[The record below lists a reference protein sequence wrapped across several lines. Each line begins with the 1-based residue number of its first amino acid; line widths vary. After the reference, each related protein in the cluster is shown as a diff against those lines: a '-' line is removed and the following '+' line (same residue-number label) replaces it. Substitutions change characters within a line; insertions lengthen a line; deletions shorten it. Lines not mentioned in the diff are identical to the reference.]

1 MIERAQGVYAHLAAH
16 SADAALV
23 FGPENRRWYTGF
35 TGSIGYAVF
44 LADKRAVFFTDTRYT
59 IQACGQC
66 GGYQILP
73 LENEN
78 SLFAYMKKHK
88 VRRLA
93 VEEVV
98 LSWRFGQALLRE
110 GGVAEFVPLDE
121 VIRRGRMRKSPEE
134 IALLRAACRH
144 TDAAFAHILTAIRPG
159 MTEADINFELQTS
172 LRRQADVESVM
183 DRYIVASGPRGS
195 MPHGVASGRPVQ
207 RGDFITMDYGC
218 RVGGY
223 WSDMTRTVCLG
234 APSPKQREMYEV
246 VRVAQQAGVAA
257 ARAGKTGRQ
266 VDAVAR
272 AIIKEAGY
280 GDNFGHGLGHG
291 LGLAVHEAPRLAP
304 TPEGDRVLEAGMVVT
319 VEPGVYIEGLGGV
332 RIEDDI
338 VLTETGCE
346 VLTQSPREL
355 IEL

>member
-1 MIERAQGVYAHLAAH
+1 MIERAQSIYAYLPAKN
-16 SADAALV
+16 ADAALV

-35 TGSIGYAVF
+35 TGSTGYAVF
-44 LADKRAVFFTDTRYT
+44 LADKRAAFFTDTRYT

-73 LENEN
+73 LESET
-78 SLFAYMKKHK
+78 SLFAYLKKHK
-88 VRRLA
+88 VQRLA
-93 VEEVV
+93 VEEDF
-98 LSWRFGQALLRE
+98 LTWRFGEALLRE
-110 GGVAEFVPLDE
+110 GEVAEFVPLDG
-121 VIRRGRMRKSPEE
+121 VTKRDRMRKSPEE
-134 IALLRAACRH
+134 VALLRTACRY
-144 TDAAFAHILTAIRPG
+144 TDEAFAHILTVIREG

-172 LRRQADVESVM
+172 LRRHADVESVM

-195 MPHGVASGRPVQ
+195 MPHGVASDRPVQ
-207 RGDFITMDYGC
+207 TGDLITMDYGC

-234 APSPKQREMYEV
+234 KASAKQREMYEV

-272 AIIKEAGY
+272 AIIKDAGY

-304 TPEGDRVLEAGMVVT
+304 NPEGDITLEPGMVVT
-319 VEPGVYIEGLGGV
+319 VEPGVYIEGMGGV